1 MVKKL
6 IKSMV
11 VNKKMLI
18 ADQVGERLRE
28 ERERL
33 GLNQTEFGALLGV
46 SRGTQKNYELGAN
59 SLDLRYVAALEEC
72 GVDAAFVLTG
82 RRSTP
87 VGQLFSPEEEK
98 LINQYRSITPFDQEA
113 IRRFLQAM
121 ADDAARHRN

>member
-1 MVKKL
+1 
-6 IKSMV
+6 MV

-33 GLNQTEFGALLGV
+33 GLNQTEFGVLLGV
-46 SRGTQKNYELGAN
+46 SRGTQKNYELEAN
-59 SLDLRYVAALEEC
+59 SLDLRYVAALEKC

-87 VGQLFSPEEEK
+87 LGVLFSPEEEK
-98 LINQYRSITPFDQEA
+98 LIRQYRSITPFDQEA

-121 ADDAARHRN
+121 ADDAARSQN

>member
-1 MVKKL
+1 M
-6 IKSMV
+6 IKSTV

-18 ADQVGERLRE
+18 ADRVGERLRE

-33 GLNQTEFGALLGV
+33 GLNQTEFGELLGV

-59 SLDLRYVAALEEC
+59 SLDLRYVSALEEH
-72 GVDAAFVLTG
+72 GVDAGFVLTG

-87 VGQLFSPEEEK
+87 LGQLFTATEEE

-113 IRRFLQAM
+113 IRRFLKAM
-121 ADDAARHRN
+121 ADDAARQSN

>member
-1 MVKKL
+1 LVKKL
-6 IKSMV
+6 IKSMM

-33 GLNQTEFGALLGV
+33 GLNQTEFGVLLGV

-59 SLDLRYVAALEEC
+59 SLDLRYVSALEEC

-87 VGQLFSPEEEK
+87 LGQLFTPEEEK
-98 LINQYRSITPFDQEA
+98 LIKQYRSIKPFDQEA

-121 ADDAARHRN
+121 ADDAARDRN

>member
-1 MVKKL
+1 LVKKL
-6 IKSMV
+6 IKSTV

-33 GLNQTEFGALLGV
+33 GLNQTEFGVLLGV
-46 SRGTQKNYELGAN
+46 SRGTQKNYELGAS
-59 SLDLRYVAALEEC
+59 SLDLRYVTALEES

-87 VGQLFSPEEEK
+87 LGQLFTPDEEK
-98 LINQYRSITPFDQEA
+98 LIRQYRSITPFDQEA

>member
-1 MVKKL
+1 M

-11 VNKKMLI
+11 MSKKMII
-18 ADQVGERLRE
+18 ADRVGERLRE

-33 GLNQTEFGALLGV
+33 GLTQTEFGVLLGV

-59 SLDLRYVAALEEC
+59 SLDLRYVAALEEH

-87 VGQLFSPEEEK
+87 LGQRFTPAEEE
-98 LINQYRSITPFDQEA
+98 LIDQFRSIAPGDQDA
-113 IRRFLQAM
+113 IRRFLKAM
-121 ADDAARHRN
+121 ADDVARQKN

>member
-1 MVKKL
+1 
-6 IKSMV
+6 MV

-18 ADQVGERLRE
+18 ADRVGERLRE

-33 GLNQTEFGALLGV
+33 GMSQTEFGVLLGV

-59 SLDLRYVAALEEC
+59 SLDLRYVAALEEH
-72 GVDAAFVLTG
+72 GADAAFVLTG

-87 VGQLFSPEEEK
+87 LGQMFTAAEEE
-98 LINQYRSITPFDQEA
+98 LITQFRSVTEEDKKA

-121 ADDAARHRN
+121 ADDAAKRSN

>member
-6 IKSMV
+6 IKSIV

-46 SRGTQKNYELGAN
+46 SRGTQKNYEQGAN
-59 SLDLRYVAALEEC
+59 SLDLRYVAALEDC

-87 VGQLFSPEEEK
+87 LGQVFSTEEEK
-98 LINQYRSITPFDQEA
+98 LIKQYRSIAPGDQEA
-113 IRRFLQAM
+113 IRRFLKAM
-121 ADDAARHRN
+121 ADDADRQRN

>member
-1 MVKKL
+1 
-6 IKSMV
+6 MV

-59 SLDLRYVAALEEC
+59 SIDLRYVAALEEC
-72 GVDAAFVLTG
+72 GVDAGFVLTG

-87 VGQLFSPEEEK
+87 LGQMFTPEEEK
-98 LINQYRSITPFDQEA
+98 LIKQYRSIAAGDQEA
-113 IRRFLQAM
+113 IRRFLKAM
-121 ADDAARHRN
+121 ADDADRQRN

>member
-1 MVKKL
+1 
-6 IKSMV
+6 MV

-33 GLNQTEFGALLGV
+33 GLNQTEFGTLLGV

-87 VGQLFSPEEEK
+87 LGQMFTPEEEK
-98 LINQYRSITPFDQEA
+98 LIKQYRSIAPGDQEA
-113 IRRFLQAM
+113 IRRFLKAM
-121 ADDAARHRN
+121 ADDADRQRN

>member
-1 MVKKL
+1 M

-33 GLNQTEFGALLGV
+33 GLNQTEFGVLLGV

-59 SLDLRYVAALEEC
+59 SLDLRYVSALEKC

-87 VGQLFSPEEEK
+87 LTQLLSPEEER
-98 LINQYRSITPFDQEA
+98 LIKQYRSITPFDQEA

-121 ADDAARHRN
+121 ADDAARSQN